1 MITQE
6 QFKKQ
11 IEHPVRW
18 GKDFDEEMA
27 IKAAIQRTLRLV
39 LKYPELAQEYA
50 DQLPKATMDIIGE

>member
-18 GKDFDEEMA
+18 GKDFDEEMT
-27 IKAAIQRTLRLV
+27 IKATIQRTLRLV

-50 DQLPKATMDIIGE
+50 DQLPKATMDEK

>member
-6 QFKKQ
+6 EFKKQ

-27 IKAAIQRTLRLV
+27 IKATIQRTLRLV

-50 DQLPKATMDIIGE
+50 DQLPKATMDENK

>member
-18 GKDFDEEMA
+18 GKDFDEEMV